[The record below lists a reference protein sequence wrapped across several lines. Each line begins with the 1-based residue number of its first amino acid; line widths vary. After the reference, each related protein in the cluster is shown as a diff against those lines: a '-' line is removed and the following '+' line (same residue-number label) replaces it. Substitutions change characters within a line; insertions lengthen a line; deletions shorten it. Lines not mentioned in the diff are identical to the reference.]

1 MDKKVDKKELEKYRK
16 ALEKEYERILK
27 SISDLENNGLLNAE
41 RNSDL
46 GGITTHPADLGTDNF
61 ERDLNLGL
69 VTEENASLREV
80 EEALARINKG
90 SYGKCEKCGMKI
102 EVKRLTAM
110 PQARHCF
117 GCQAKMEF

>member
-1 MDKKVDKKELEKYRK
+1 MDKKELEKYRK

-27 SISDLENNGLLNAE
+27 SLSDLENNGLLNAE

-61 ERDLNLGL
+61 ERDLNLGII
-69 VTEENASLREV
+69 TEENASLREV

-90 SYGKCEKCGMKI
+90 SYGKCEKCGTKI
-102 EVKRLTAM
+102 EVKRLTAV
-110 PQARHCF
+110 PQTRHCF

>member
-1 MDKKVDKKELEKYRK
+1 MDKKELEKYRK

-27 SISDLENNGLLNAE
+27 SLSDLENNGLLNAE

-69 VTEENASLREV
+69 VTDENSSLREV

-90 SYGKCEKCGMKI
+90 SYGKCEKCGAKI
-102 EVKRLTAM
+102 EVKRLTAV
-110 PQARHCF
+110 PQTRHCF
-117 GCQAKMEF
+117 GCQAKTEF